1 MIFVMIPTFFKLSPI
16 FLRALLTVDN
26 EYKINKLL
34 ERCTFWYIQCKKL
47 MEKQL
52 ENTTAGFLD
61 FSSLPKAYAGPES
74 KAEMLKYKLTN

>member
-1 MIFVMIPTFFKLSPI
+1 
-16 FLRALLTVDN
+16 
-26 EYKINKLL
+26 
-34 ERCTFWYIQCKKL
+34 

-74 KAEMLKYKLTN
+74 KAEMLKYKPIN